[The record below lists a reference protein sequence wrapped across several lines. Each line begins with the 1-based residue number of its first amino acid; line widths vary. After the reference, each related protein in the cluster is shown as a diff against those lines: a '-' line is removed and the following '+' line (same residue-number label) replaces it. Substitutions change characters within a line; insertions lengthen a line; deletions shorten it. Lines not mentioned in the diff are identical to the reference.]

1 MFKKTFTVITK
12 FLITFSLCSLS
23 GYVTAQTPHTHQH
36 SFSNANQWAQVFDDP
51 ERDKWQKPHQV
62 IQALELKPYS
72 IVADIGSGTGYFAT
86 RLAHMVP
93 QGAIYGVDAEPEM
106 VKFLKE
112 RAEKLG
118 LTNLYSIQGTADS
131 PRLPRKVD
139 LVLFVDV
146 YHHIENRIDYLKAI
160 RSSLNDG
167 GRIAVI
173 DFRQDSPVGPP
184 VKDRFAPKKVVD
196 ELKQAGFSLIKE
208 NEFLPN
214 QYFLIFK

>member
-1 MFKKTFTVITK
+1 MLNKIFTMLSRIIVVATLTLVIGK
-12 FLITFSLCSLS
+12 VC
-23 GYVTAQTPHTHQH
+23 AQTPHTHQH
-36 SFSNANQWAQVFDDP
+36 SFSNATQWAQVFDDP

-62 IQALELKPYS
+62 IQALELKPDS

-118 LTNLYSIQGTADS
+118 LKNLYSIQGSAKS
-131 PRLPRKVD
+131 PSLPKKVD

-146 YHHIENRIDYLKAI
+146 YHHIQNRSDYLKAI

-167 GRIAVI
+167 GRVAVI
-173 DFRQDSPVGPP
+173 DFRQDSPIGPP
-184 VKDRFAPKKVVD
+184 VNERFAASDVMD
-196 ELKQAGFSLIKE
+196 EFKQAGFALLKE

>member
-1 MFKKTFTVITK
+1 MFNKTTTMLCRIIILAMLSLVIGK
-12 FLITFSLCSLS
+12 VC
-23 GYVTAQTPHTHQH
+23 AQTPHTHQH
-36 SFSNANQWAQVFDDP
+36 SFSNASQWAQVFDDP
-51 ERDKWQKPHQV
+51 ERDKWQQPHQV
-62 IQALELKPYS
+62 IQALEIKPDS

-106 VKFLKE
+106 VNFLKE

-118 LTNLYSIQGTADS
+118 LKNLYSIQGSAES
-131 PRLPRKVD
+131 PRLPKKVD
-139 LVLFVDV
+139 LILFVDV
-146 YHHIENRIDYLKAI
+146 YHHIEKRIGYLKAV

-173 DFRQDSPVGPP
+173 DFRQDSPIGPP
-184 VKDRFAPKKVVD
+184 VKDRFSSSQVV
-196 ELKQAGFSLIKE
+196 EEFKQAGFSLIKE